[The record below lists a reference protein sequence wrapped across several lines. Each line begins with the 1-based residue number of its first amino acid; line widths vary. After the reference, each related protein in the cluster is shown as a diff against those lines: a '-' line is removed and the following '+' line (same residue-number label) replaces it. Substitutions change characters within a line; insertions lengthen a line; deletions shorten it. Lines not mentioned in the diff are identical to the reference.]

1 MDSTFPRTF
10 PLPPANQLL
19 LPAPEPKTIQARLN
33 ELLAIHRAFIYTAL
47 QHDEATA
54 EYVDL
59 KVQLMDG
66 GQFVQRQPGGYQK
79 NNKCI
84 SESAREL
91 VMLGK
96 TEEGRRKHIERALK
110 VANLPAE
117 VKVAAVAAGLDD
129 KRSALLEIAKEPTLP
144 LKLEKVDE
152 IARRKRAP
160 RKKKTVEQ
168 AGAAADAT
176 GAESP
181 DDEDEGKP
189 VVELLPTEYTGSL
202 VPSEVN
208 PDQDEGYSEL
218 MAAWLSASP
227 PARERFIM
235 FLQTETQAN
244 GD

>member
-1 MDSTFPRTF
+1 MDATFPQTF
-10 PLPPANQLL
+10 SLPSANQSL
-19 LPAPEPKTIQARLN
+19 LPTPEPKTIEARLN
-33 ELLAIHRAFIYTAL
+33 ELIAIHGAFIYTAL

-59 KVQLMDG
+59 KVQLLEG
-66 GQFVQRQPGGYQK
+66 GRFVQRRPGGYQK

-91 VMLGK
+91 EMLGK

-117 VKVAAVAAGLDD
+117 VKVAAVAARLDD
-129 KRSALLEIAKEPTLP
+129 RRSALLEIAKEPTLA
-144 LKLEKVDE
+144 LKLEKVVE

-160 RKKKTVEQ
+160 RKQKTLEQ
-168 AGAAADAT
+168 AGAVADAT
-176 GAESP
+176 GAEIP
-181 DDEDEGKP
+181 DDEDDGKP

-227 PARERFIM
+227 PAREQFIL
-235 FLQTETQAN
+235 FLQTETRAN